1 MDRVCSRCGS
11 TTFNYNNNG
20 IPVCRFCG
28 AVYDPQ
34 LEQFNRT
41 YSLAQGHLLAGN
53 WSQVISMLQPL
64 LNQYPTEKKLYE
76 AILRAATHDFNDI
89 EMSDLSRRT
98 TASDSWDK
106 LVRLNGVTSDMI
118 RYGRRRHER
127 HMDELRSRR
136 NIMLAWIFSASFC
149 AFATAILH
157 NTEHYFLGFLSFGAL
172 VFCFVKAITHHPVR
186 STKQLASTAPNYR
199 NNPFI

>member
-34 LEQFNRT
+34 SEQFNRT

-64 LNQYPTEKKLYE
+64 LSQYPTEKKLYE
-76 AILRAATHDFNDI
+76 AILRASTHDFSDI
-89 EMSDLSRRT
+89 EMNDTSSRSY
-98 TASDSWDK
+98 ASDSWDK
-106 LVRLNGVTSDMI
+106 LVRLNGLTGDML
-118 RYGRRRHER
+118 RYSRRRYER
-127 HMDELRSRR
+127 HMDELRNRK
-136 NIMLAWIFSASFC
+136 NKMLVWVFSSSFV
-149 AFATAILH
+149 AFATAILF
-157 NTEHYFLGFLSFGAL
+157 NTSHYFYGMLSFGAMIFCL
-172 VFCFVKAITHHPVR
+172 VKTINHHPIQ
-186 STKQLASTAPNYR
+186 STKQLASSEPNYR